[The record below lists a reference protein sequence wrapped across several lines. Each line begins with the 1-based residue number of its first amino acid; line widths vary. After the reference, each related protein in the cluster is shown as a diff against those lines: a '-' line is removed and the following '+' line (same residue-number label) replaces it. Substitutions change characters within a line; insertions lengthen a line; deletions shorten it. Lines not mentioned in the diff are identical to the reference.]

1 MVNDFRLA
9 PRPSFQITPLTT
21 TVMSLSGELLWS
33 LLDSLNYTLLSFKS
47 EGGPEEDREQLGAM
61 TWLVITV
68 FNQLVQLHKVKAKS

>member
-1 MVNDFRLA
+1 MVDDFGMA
-9 PRPSFQITPLTT
+9 PKSSFQITPLTA

-33 LLDSLNYTLLSFKS
+33 LLDGLNYTLLSFKS
-47 EGGPEEDREQLGAM
+47 GEGPEEDREQLGAM